1 MWMNLKGVWDLKKV
15 NVEYGF
21 MIRLKNYVIFIILI
35 VKGLFVCVEIC
46 YEE

>member
-1 MWMNLKGVWDLKKV
+1 MNLKGVRDLKKV

-46 YEE
+46 Y